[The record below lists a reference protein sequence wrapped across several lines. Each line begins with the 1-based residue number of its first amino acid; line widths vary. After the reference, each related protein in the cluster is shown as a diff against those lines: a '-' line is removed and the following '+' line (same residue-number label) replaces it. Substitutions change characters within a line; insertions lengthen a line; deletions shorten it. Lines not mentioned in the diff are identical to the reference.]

1 MKTQL
6 ELLVQL
12 QSCDSAI
19 SQAQLI
25 HDNHPREIKRLEET
39 LEKSRAEFD
48 SHAQHMEEIKKKRVS
63 KEQDLAIEEEKVQK
77 ARQRLATVK
86 TNKEYQASLKE
97 IEAIESSNS
106 KIEEEI
112 LVIMEEADALTEK
125 QTQVEEQFK
134 IAEKE
139 IIEKKK
145 VLEAQLK
152 ECSEEIE
159 AKQSEKEQYLPQIK
173 KDVLDSYYRVKK
185 KRPEFTVVPVEN
197 SCCMGCHMNV
207 PPQLF
212 NEVKTCQ
219 KIIACPHCSRI
230 LYWKQNHET
239 LSATLQP
246 EAH

>member
-12 QSCDSAI
+12 QSCESAI
-19 SQAQLI
+19 SKAQRI
-25 HDNHPREIKRLEET
+25 QDNHPREIQRLEEI

-48 SHAQHMEEIKKKRVS
+48 SQAQHMEEIKKKRLS
-63 KEQDLAIEEEKVQK
+63 KEQDLALEEEKVQK

-97 IEAIESSNS
+97 IESNESSNA

-112 LVIMEEADALTEK
+112 LIIMEEADALTEK
-125 QTQVEEQFK
+125 QREVEEQFK
-134 IAEKE
+134 LVEKE
-139 IIEKKK
+139 TIEKKK

-159 AKQSEKEQYLPQIK
+159 AQQSEKERYQSQIK
-173 KDVLDSYYRVKK
+173 EDVLELYHRVKK

-197 SCCMGCHMNV
+197 SCCLGCHMNV

>member
-25 HDNHPREIKRLEET
+25 HDNHPREIKRLEEA
-39 LEKSRAEFD
+39 LEKSRTEFD
-48 SHAQHMEEIKKKRVS
+48 SHAQHMEEIKKKRIS
-63 KEQDLAIEEEKVQK
+63 KEQDLALEEEKVQK

-112 LVIMEEADALTEK
+112 LVIMEEADTLTEK

-159 AKQSEKEQYLPQIK
+159 AKQSEKERYLPQIK
-173 KDVLDSYYRVKK
+173 DDVLNIYHRVKR

-197 SCCMGCHMNV
+197 SCCMGCHMNI

-212 NEVKTCQ
+212 NEVKTCE

-239 LSATLQP
+239 LSAPLQP